1 MSSVRIRTLTATQDV
16 MRDIKI
22 FWFVEVN
29 IIVSIIN
36 MQANVKHCISAVI
49 VCLVFSYASAEL
61 FTAVVDLEKLLYTEG
76 EVIKT
81 MERYIEMEE
90 KRLQEIKKLK
100 DEYGKLHQVASVDSQ
115 TFLANPIN
123 AFLLVKRLS
132 TDWKTTESL
141 MMKSAGKAMIENI
154 TQSREDLKFPEDEDL
169 TGAAEA
175 LLRLQD
181 TYKLDTSTLA
191 RGQISGTKPSH
202 ELGAHDC
209 FELGRQSYNSGDHY
223 HTILWMQEALDRV
236 DEETNKSVEKSE
248 ILEYLAFST
257 YMQGNTRHA
266 LKLTN
271 DLLEL
276 VPDHPRAQGNRAY
289 YEDAIT
295 NAAHTKRG
303 DDGDVQLD
311 GDVNYS
317 EASKSDTELSEREQY
332 EQLCRSESISNFP
345 EQQNLYCEYYTNNNP
360 YYILQPIKR
369 EIIFKA
375 PLIVI
380 LHDVVSDREIE
391 IIKFLAQPRLKRATV
406 QNSQSGKLEYAS
418 YRISKSAWLKN
429 EDHPVVKK
437 ISKRVQDLTGLTVS
451 TAEEL
456 QVVNYGIGGH
466 YEPHFDFARRE
477 EKNAFQSLG
486 TGNRIATWLLY
497 MSDVDAGGATVFPQI
512 GVTLHPKKGAAA
524 FWHNL
529 HRNGEGDMLTRHAA
543 CPVLAGSK
551 WVSNKWIHERGQEFL
566 RPCGLREND

>member
-1 MSSVRIRTLTATQDV
+1 MNLLLR
-16 MRDIKI
+16 M
-22 FWFVEVN
+22 WP
-29 IIVSIIN
+29 
-36 MQANVKHCISAVI
+36 VKVFMYAVLSGMISN
-49 VCLVFSYASAEL
+49 LVLCEL

-76 EVIKT
+76 ELIKT
-81 MERYIEMEE
+81 IDKYIEMEE
-90 KRLQEIKKLK
+90 KRLQEVKKLK
-100 DEYGKLHQVASVDSQ
+100 EEYGRLHQVASVDSQ
-115 TFLANPIN
+115 SFLENPIN

-132 TDWKTTESL
+132 ADWKAAENL
-141 MMKSAGKAMIENI
+141 MLKSAGKDLIENI
-154 TQSREDLKFPEDEDL
+154 TQTREDLKFPEDEDL

-191 RGQISGTKPSH
+191 RGQISGTKQSH
-202 ELGAHDC
+202 ELTANDC
-209 FELGRQSYNSGDHY
+209 FELGRQSYNNGDHY

-236 DEETNKSVEKSE
+236 SEETNKTVDKAE

-266 LKLTN
+266 LKLTI

-276 VPDHPRAQGNRAY
+276 VPDHPRAQGNKAY
-289 YEDAIT
+289 YEDAIR

-317 EASKSDTELSEREQY
+317 ESSKLDSELSEREQY
-332 EQLCRSESISNFP
+332 EQLCRSESVSNFA
-345 EQQNLYCEYYTNNNP
+345 ESKDLKCEYFSNGHP
-360 YYILQPIKR
+360 YYFLQPVKK
-369 EIIFKA
+369 EEVFKA
-375 PLIVI
+375 PKII
-380 LHDVVSDREIE
+380 LLHNVVSEREME
-391 IIKFLAQPRLKRATV
+391 IIKSLAQPKLKRATV
-406 QNSQSGKLEYAS
+406 QNYKSGKLEYAS

-429 EDHPVVKK
+429 EDHPVVAK
-437 ISKRVQDLTGLTVS
+437 ISQRVEDLTGLTVS

-512 GVTLHPKKGAAA
+512 GVTLHPRK
-524 FWHNL
+524 
-529 HRNGEGDMLTRHAA
+529 
-543 CPVLAGSK
+543 
-551 WVSNKWIHERGQEFL
+551 
-566 RPCGLREND
+566 

>member
-1 MSSVRIRTLTATQDV
+1 MILKLFTMSSAVSFILFSTTMCFLYQSVTC
-16 MRDIKI
+16 
-22 FWFVEVN
+22 EV
-29 IIVSIIN
+29 
-36 MQANVKHCISAVI
+36 
-49 VCLVFSYASAEL
+49 
-61 FTAVVDLEKLLYTEG
+61 FTAIVDLEKLLYTEG
-76 EVIKT
+76 EIIKT
-81 MERYIEMEE
+81 IDKYIEMEE
-90 KRLQEIKKLK
+90 KRLLEIKKLK
-100 DEYGKLHQVASVDSQ
+100 DEYGRLHQIASVDSQ
-115 TFLANPIN
+115 SFLENPIN

-132 TDWKTTESL
+132 TDWKLAESL
-141 MMKSAGKAMIENI
+141 MLKSAGKAMIENI
-154 TQSREDLKFPEDEDL
+154 TQTREDLKFPEDEDL

-191 RGQISGTKPSH
+191 RGQITGTKPSH
-202 ELGAHDC
+202 ELTANDC
-209 FELGRQSYNSGDHY
+209 FELGRQSYNNGDHY

-236 DEETNKSVEKSE
+236 DEETNKTVDKAD

-276 VPDHPRAQGNRAY
+276 VPNHPRAAGNRAY
-289 YEDAIT
+289 YEDAIR
-295 NAAHTKRG
+295 NAAQMKRG
-303 DDGDVQLD
+303 DDGDVPLV

-317 EASKSDTELSEREQY
+317 ESTKSDAEPSEREQY
-332 EQLCRSESISNFP
+332 ERLCRSESTSSFE
-345 EQQNLYCEYYTNNNP
+345 EQKNLKCDYFTNGHP
-360 YYILQPIKR
+360 YYILQPVKR
-369 EIIFKA
+369 EIVFKA
-375 PLIVI
+375 PKIFIFHDIVTNK
-380 LHDVVSDREIE
+380 EIE
-391 IIKFLAQPRLKRATV
+391 VVKYLAQPRLKRATV
-406 QNSQSGKLEYAS
+406 QNAKSGELEYAN
-418 YRISKSAWLKN
+418 YRISKSAWLRN
-429 EDHPVVKK
+429 EENSVVNK
-437 ISKRVQDLTGLTVS
+437 ISQRVEDITGLTVS

-512 GVTLHPKKGAAA
+512 GVTLHPKKRAAA
-524 FWHNL
+524 FWYNL
-529 HRNGEGDMLTRHAA
+529 HKSGEGDMLTRHAA

-551 WVSNKWIHERGQEFL
+551 WVSNKWLHERGQEFR